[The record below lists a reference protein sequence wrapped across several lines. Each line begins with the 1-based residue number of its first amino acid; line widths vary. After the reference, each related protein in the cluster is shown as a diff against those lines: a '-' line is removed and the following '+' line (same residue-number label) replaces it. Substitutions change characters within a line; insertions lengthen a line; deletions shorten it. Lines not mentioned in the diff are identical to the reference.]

1 MTVYA
6 VDLNNPAVN
15 PIQKFGNIAS
25 ILNLVVPLLMSGAA
39 LLFLI
44 MLLRA
49 GFKIITAGGDP
60 NQISA
65 AQKMMT
71 FAVIGLV
78 VIISSYTLIRI
89 IGYVFQI
96 SDKLPF

>member
-1 MTVYA
+1 MIVYA

-15 PIQKFGNIAS
+15 PIQKFGNLAS
-25 ILNLVVPLLMSGAA
+25 ILNLIVPLLMTGAA

-44 MLLRA
+44 MLVRA
-49 GFKIITAGGDP
+49 GFKIITAGGDA
-60 NQISA
+60 NQVAA

-78 VIISSYTLIRI
+78 IVIASYTLVRI
-89 IGYVFQI
+89 VGYVLQVG
-96 SDKLPF
+96 DQLPF